1 MKVTFLLQ
9 ISFTFIISFSFQ
21 DATFQCR
28 DKIWYLVIILVFGQ
42 QFSLDF
48 KVALSTFHD
57 EDYFHLTG
65 ACIKILFT
73 HSDCKENIVSDLQ
86 SVQRVRSIMKKIR
99 LSDTDFDLF
108 DMEISPGEFI
118 FFSKHKE
125 AFRCMW
131 KEQVRNAIM
140 VLLNNFNLFATTLLC
155 G

>member
-1 MKVTFLLQ
+1 
-9 ISFTFIISFSFQ
+9 
-21 DATFQCR
+21 
-28 DKIWYLVIILVFGQ
+28 
-42 QFSLDF
+42 
-48 KVALSTFHD
+48 
-57 EDYFHLTG
+57 
-65 ACIKILFT
+65 
-73 HSDCKENIVSDLQ
+73 
-86 SVQRVRSIMKKIR
+86 MKKIR